1 MHATSE
7 AKQPIILVFPHE
19 VHLRDAIKSSNAPDL
34 PSADSDLHKLCDSPA
49 VQNLVLK
56 DLLAV
61 AKKNGFKPIEV
72 VQGVILGA
80 DEWTTESGLVTAAQK
95 VQRKNVE
102 NTFKEQIAATYKA
115 TNGN

>member
-7 AKQPIILVFPHE
+7 SKQPIIIVFPHE
-19 VHLRDAIKSSNAPDL
+19 VHLRDAIKSSNAQGL

-49 VQNLVLK
+49 VQSLVLK
-56 DLLAV
+56 DLLNV
-61 AKKNGFKPIEV
+61 AKKNGFKSIEV

-80 DEWTTESGLVTAAQK
+80 DEWTTETGLVTAAQK

-102 NTFKEQIAATYKA
+102 KAFKDQITVCV
-115 TNGN
+115 